1 MKLDDSEL
9 FTSPF
14 DGSPI
19 EPTPPEEQVHLT
31 QAQIDVMLEELM
43 KPATPEAQKQATRVQ
58 PPGRPLERWGD
69 KEVEITPEDVA
80 QAILEFNERV
90 PEAAGL
96 LQAGSEG

>member
-1 MKLDDSEL
+1 MKIDDSEL

-14 DGSPI
+14 DGSAI
-19 EPTPPEEQVHLT
+19 EPTPPEEQVQLT
-31 QAQIDVMLEELM
+31 EAQIEAMLEEIM
-43 KPATPEAQKQATRVQ
+43 KPARAKKQADRAQ

-69 KEVEITPEDVA
+69 KEVEITAEDVA

-96 LQAGSEG
+96 LQAGSKG